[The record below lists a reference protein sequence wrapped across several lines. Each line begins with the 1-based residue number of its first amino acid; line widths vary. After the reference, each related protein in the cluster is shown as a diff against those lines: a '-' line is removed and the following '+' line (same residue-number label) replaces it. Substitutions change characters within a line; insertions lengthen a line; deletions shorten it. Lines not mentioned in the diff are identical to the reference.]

1 LGLDT
6 LDVIDDTL
14 KIIKNLYNID
24 IDINDIPMDDKATFD
39 MIGKGDTMG
48 VFQLESSLAPLCMK
62 IKPSSVDEISD
73 INALGRPSCSAEDRE
88 AYIER
93 KFGRQE
99 IKYRH
104 PRLENAL
111 AKTYGIALY
120 EESMMKIAKDCSNWD
135 LNQADALR
143 KITKLKGKNQELVE
157 KTKSDFTKDCMK
169 YSGMSKFEA
178 EDIWVNEIE
187 PFGLYGFNKSHSISY
202 SYISYY
208 TAWLKCNYPTEFM
221 CALLNSE
228 VSNSDK
234 AMEYINECANIGIK
248 ITPPHINS
256 SRHGYVI
263 TGPKQIAT
271 GLSAVKGVGDKAL
284 NEILSLQ
291 PYKNIEDFLSKTN
304 ARVVNKSVIQALA
317 KAGVF
322 ESFNRTRK
330 DIYENYEKYRTKIK
344 AELKKEIPIEEIVL
358 PEYHEE
364 WDKKELLLSEREV
377 LGRTISGSLHE
388 IFQGFFKNNSSVTP
402 LRKIDGLPI
411 GDRIKIEVIIN
422 SKIKEFTIKKGK
434 NIGKKF
440 AKYLVEDADG
450 STAELTV
457 WQSDYEQYNHL
468 MKDGIP
474 IKAICKVDEYMEQKS
489 LSLASLEGILGK

>member
-1 LGLDT
+1 MSKIKSIKFLGKLDT
-6 LDVIDDTL
+6 YDLEVDHPDHQYYL
-14 KIIKNLYNID
+14 NN
-24 IDINDIPMDDKATFD
+24 
-39 MIGKGDTMG
+39 G
-48 VFQLESSLAPLCMK
+48 VL
-62 IKPSSVDEISD
+62 
-73 INALGRPSCSAEDRE
+73 
-88 AYIER
+88 
-93 KFGRQE
+93 
-99 IKYRH
+99 
-104 PRLENAL
+104 
-111 AKTYGIALY
+111 T
-120 EESMMKIAKDCSNWD
+120 SN
-135 LNQADALR
+135 
-143 KITKLKGKNQELVE
+143 
-157 KTKSDFTKDCMK
+157 
-169 YSGMSKFEA
+169 
-178 EDIWVNEIE
+178 
-187 PFGLYGFNKSHSISY
+187 SHSISY